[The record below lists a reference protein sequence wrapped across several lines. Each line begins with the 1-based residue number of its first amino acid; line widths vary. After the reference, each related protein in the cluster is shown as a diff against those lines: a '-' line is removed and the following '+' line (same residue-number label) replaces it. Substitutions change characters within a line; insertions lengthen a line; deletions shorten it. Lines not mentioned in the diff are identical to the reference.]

1 MGTGKSYWGARL
13 SEISGVKFIDLD
25 QRIEELAAQKISTL
39 FEENGEEGF
48 RLLEQKTLQEISLS
62 TDNFIMACGGGTPCF
77 FNNLEF
83 MKKHGTV
90 VWLTS
95 SLEKIQDRLQAE
107 RAHRPLVSKLT
118 DEQLKEFISSTLK
131 KRQFYYEKAHYTVDT
146 EHSNAANL
154 LKSII
159 HV

>member
-1 MGTGKSYWGARL
+1 MGAGKSYWGARL
-13 SEISGVKFIDLD
+13 SEISGIEYIDLD
-25 QRIEELAAQKISTL
+25 QRIEELTAQKISTL
-39 FEENGEEGF
+39 FEEKGEEGF

-77 FNNLEF
+77 FHNMEF
-83 MKKHGTV
+83 MKEHGTV

-95 SLEKIQDRLQAE
+95 SLEKIQNRLQAE

-118 DEQLKEFISSTLK
+118 NEQLKEFITSTLK

-146 EHSNAANL
+146 ERSNAESL